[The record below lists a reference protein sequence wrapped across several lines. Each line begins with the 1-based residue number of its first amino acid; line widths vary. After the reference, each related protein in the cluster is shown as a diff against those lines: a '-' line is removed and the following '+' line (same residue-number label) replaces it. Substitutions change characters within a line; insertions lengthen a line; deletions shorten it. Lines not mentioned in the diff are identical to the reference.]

1 MSYNIGDWMWIVG
14 DTNPTTQV
22 YSSASGGMIAN
33 NSAAFLTWL
42 TGRTG
47 AIAIGD
53 HDGYSIG
60 AAADNGSGL
69 IRLTITTTARMQT
82 GQRWAVAGSGSAS
95 VDGNWPVTVI
105 DGTHIDLQGSNS
117 AHAGAVTGGYVL
129 GATFIDTMANLTSVL
144 NRAAFTRFQE
154 ATRSFT
160 SAVDLALDNPLAA
173 TSLISM
179 TASGRSVTLPAMN
192 AVNAV
197 PVGIPFV
204 MVNTGGF
211 TFTLKDKAGT
221 ALGELAP
228 QASWQLINT
237 TNATIAGAFQ
247 TIVTLYNS
255 GTGGILQTAPKTAT
269 AAAQGSWTH
278 LAHQSNPGQ
287 FDGRNN
293 EVWGFGYNLSNAWSS
308 RNGLD
313 DGIGMGWET
322 HYHPSSGIGPQ
333 FEAHLCRVGK
343 KGGGEFRPLSFV
355 IQKWDSTAPVGAYW
369 TAGSAL
375 VDEFTINRPSNNASV
390 FAFNTHAVG
399 SPTSKGQ
406 AFFVDADLT
415 MEGDTLTHGVFQS
428 FNQKNAS
435 FDIVQQW
442 QKSGTSKW
450 QIQVRASQANV
461 DWWFYDNVRASV
473 HTTLYSNGGIAIGA
487 PTGGD
492 QGSGKLNAEGL
503 YVNGNAISAE
513 QYLADQNP
521 ILNPSGQVIDKALA
535 VVSDNNYTW
544 TPWIALSQGGNITPS
559 QLTDVE
565 NATSYMMRFAQA
577 GANRFGAI
585 QPIAKDLC
593 KQYRGQTVTLTA
605 RVRINTAH
613 TIRYAVIEWTGT
625 ADVPTTDVVNDW
637 TSGTFTA
644 GNFFKSTNLTITST
658 GSVTPGTSTLAS
670 ISLTAT
676 LGSSFNNVLVFFW
689 VDSAEA
695 ANLDIGRVGLA
706 IGTSTA
712 LIAPRPYP
720 LEQRL
725 CDWLFQMYDVFATN
739 SSVSVGQAYSATQAL
754 AALVF
759 RAPMRIAPTGSV
771 SAGSDF
777 ACVNAT
783 ASSANSCAAV
793 AFSGT
798 TKTNTRLDFS
808 GSSGL
813 VAGNCTMIQL
823 NGSASDAKIYLDARI
838 TPA

>member
-22 YSSASGGMIAN
+22 YSSAAGGMIAN

-42 TGRTG
+42 SGRAA

-53 HDGYSIG
+53 HDGYAIG
-60 AAADNGSGL
+60 GATDNGSGL
-69 IRLTITTTARMQT
+69 IRLTVTTTARMQNN
-82 GQRWAVAGSGSAS
+82 QRWAVAGSGSAN
-95 VDGNWPVTVI
+95 VDGTWPITVVNA
-105 DGTHIDLQGSNS
+105 TQIDLQGSNS

-154 ATRSFT
+154 ATKSFT

-173 TSLISM
+173 TSLINI
-179 TASGRSVTLPAMN
+179 TAAGKSVTLPAMN
-192 AVNAV
+192 AVNSV

-255 GTGGILQTAPKTAT
+255 GTGGILQTAPKTDT
-269 AAAQGSWTH
+269 AAAHGSWTH

-343 KGGGEFRPLSFV
+343 KDGGEFRPLSFF
-355 IQKWDSTAPVGAYW
+355 IQKFDTTSSVGAYW
-369 TAGSAL
+369 TAGTAL
-375 VDEFTINRPSNNASV
+375 ADEFTINRPSNNAAV
-390 FAFNTHAVG
+390 FNFNTHDAG
-399 SPTSKGQ
+399 TPTSLGQ
-406 AFFVDADLT
+406 AFFNDAALT
-415 MEGDTLTHGVFQS
+415 IEGDTLTNGIFLS

-435 FDIVQQW
+435 FDINIQYQF
-442 QKSGTSKW
+442 SGTGKW
-450 QIQVRASQANV
+450 LTQVKRTTFEFKLFDSVANA
-461 DWWFYDNVRASV
+461 D
-473 HTTLYSNGGIAIGA
+473 HTTWYSNGGVAIGP
-487 PTGGD
+487 PTGGNK
-492 QGSGKLNAEGL
+492 GFGTLNATGL
-503 YVNGNAISAE
+503 YVNGNAISSE

-521 ILNPSGQVIDKALA
+521 VLNPSGAIIDKALA
-535 VVSDNNYTW
+535 AVSDNNYTW
-544 TPWIALSQGGNITPS
+544 TPWIVLSQGGNITPS
-559 QLTDVE
+559 QQTDVE
-565 NATSYMMRFAQA
+565 NGTPYMMRFAQA

-585 QPIAKDLC
+585 QPIPKDLC

-625 ADVPTTDVVNDW
+625 ADAPTTDVVNDW
-637 TSGTFTA
+637 TSSTFTA
-644 GNFFKSTNLTITST
+644 GNFFKSANLTITAT
-658 GSVTPGTSTLAS
+658 GSVTPGASTLAT
-670 ISLTAT
+670 ISLAAT
-676 LGSSFNNVLVFFW
+676 LGSSFNNLLVFFW
-689 VDSAEA
+689 ADSAEA

-712 LIAPRPYP
+712 LIAARPFP

-739 SSVSVGQAYSATQAL
+739 SSVSVGQAYSSSQAL
-754 AALVF
+754 SALVF
-759 RAPMRIAPTGSV
+759 RAPMRIVPIGSV

-777 ACVNAT
+777 ACVNAS
-783 ASSANSCAAV
+783 ASAANACTSV

-798 TKTNTRLDFS
+798 TKTNARLDFS

-813 VAGNCTMIQL
+813 AAGNCTMIQL

-838 TPA
+838 PPS